1 VRARTGSLGIKVG
14 CSELNGAA
22 LDDGGQGRE
31 RQDLQHCEVLFVV
44 VGDSWKRG
52 RRMSEARSG
61 HGLRAC
67 GDWRNT
73 VAPASDSDSARSIDS
88 IGRRLRSRFAKDRH
102 RSTTP
107 SKLRT
112 ACSSR
117 TMDEEDMP
125 QPDVSFWGALRPLR
139 ARAAAAAGALWAGAA
154 RSLAAHSRQPTLRS
168 ARRRRRSA
176 LLALIAR
183 ACTRQLLSVTGGS
196 PAVRP
201 LVRTAGM
208 VVKPGKKS
216 KTTIPESVQL
226 HISAVR
232 ITRVA
237 AR

>member
-1 VRARTGSLGIKVG
+1 VRYDH
-14 CSELNGAA
+14 CA
-22 LDDGGQGRE
+22 LAPP
-31 RQDLQHCEVLFVV
+31 LLP
-44 VGDSWKRG
+44 
-52 RRMSEARSG
+52 ARSG
-61 HGLRAC
+61 L
-67 GDWRNT
+67 
-73 VAPASDSDSARSIDS
+73 
-88 IGRRLRSRFAKDRH
+88 
-102 RSTTP
+102 
-107 SKLRT
+107 
-112 ACSSR
+112 
-117 TMDEEDMP
+117 
-125 QPDVSFWGALRPLR
+125 ALP
-139 ARAAAAAGALWAGAA
+139 A
-154 RSLAAHSRQPTLRS
+154 RSLRTRASRTLRS

>member
-1 VRARTGSLGIKVG
+1 
-14 CSELNGAA
+14 
-22 LDDGGQGRE
+22 
-31 RQDLQHCEVLFVV
+31 
-44 VGDSWKRG
+44 
-52 RRMSEARSG
+52 
-61 HGLRAC
+61 
-67 GDWRNT
+67 
-73 VAPASDSDSARSIDS
+73 
-88 IGRRLRSRFAKDRH
+88 
-102 RSTTP
+102 
-107 SKLRT
+107 
-112 ACSSR
+112 
-117 TMDEEDMP
+117 MDEEDMP

>member
-1 VRARTGSLGIKVG
+1 MTSRPPAPV
-14 CSELNGAA
+14 A
-22 LDDGGQGRE
+22 LCKGPPS
-31 RQDLQHCEVLFVV
+31 QHNAV
-44 VGDSWKRG
+44 
-52 RRMSEARSG
+52 EAS
-61 HGLRAC
+61 
-67 GDWRNT
+67 
-73 VAPASDSDSARSIDS
+73 
-88 IGRRLRSRFAKDRH
+88 
-102 RSTTP
+102 
-107 SKLRT
+107 T